1 MVHFRKGSQVWQ
13 LVTLLS
19 VVGEFPVSALHLL
32 GNERVY
38 KALIHKL
45 IQQQTIRNSHTGME
59 MTCRLFTIT
68 GKGSLK
74 TIRLYKGALPILDWL
89 YPDTYQYYMNTF
101 WNHRFPG
108 DVSHRDRNHR
118 VAEAVAMC
126 MRSGIESRQYLL
138 PELQNRMILQ
148 VVPAKPNFYL
158 AKDLKKVGESEM
170 NKTMFTR
177 MVGAVF
183 SYDNCYAV
191 YNTRN
196 AVMKWSGMG
205 EFKVLHNLIE
215 VARLNAGISKVD
227 SAILFGQSEE
237 IALKTLIDSDQS
249 RRLEFRFDSIYRYIH
264 FIPMDENG
272 IRQLRIMSVPDW
284 KSRLLELLF
293 DSEVRSYNQGLFEYD
308 ANING
313 IYILSHLDGDI
324 ARLIRFREAI
334 INQNEQFEILC
345 FPHQTYFLRE
355 YLGSVVKIKT
365 IDFDSVEEGLLLERR
380 DLFER

>member
-13 LVTLLS
+13 LVMLLS

-45 IQQQTIRNSHTGME
+45 IQQQTIRNSQNGME
-59 MTCRLFTIT
+59 ITSRLLTIT

-89 YPDTYQYYMNTF
+89 YPDTYQYYMHTF
-101 WNHRFPG
+101 WEHRFPG

-126 MRSGIESRQYLL
+126 MRSGIESRKYLL

-148 VVPAKPNFYL
+148 VVPVKPNFYL
-158 AKDLKKVGESEM
+158 AKDLKKVGETEM

-183 SYDNCYAV
+183 LYDNCYAV

-205 EFKVLHNLIE
+205 EFKALHNLIE
-215 VARLNAGISKVD
+215 IARLNAGISKVD

-237 IALKTLIDSDQS
+237 IALKTLIESDQS
-249 RRLEFRFDSIYRYIH
+249 RRLEFRFDSTYRYIH
-264 FIPMDENG
+264 FVPMDENG
-272 IRQLRIMSVPDW
+272 IRQLRIMSVSDW

-293 DSEVRSYNQGLFEYD
+293 DSEVRSYNRGLFEYD

-313 IYILSHLDGDI
+313 VYILSHLDGDI

-345 FPHQTYFLRE
+345 FPHQTYFLHE
-355 YLGSVVKIKT
+355 YLGSDVKIKT
-365 IDFDSVEEGLLLERR
+365 IDFASVEEGLLLERR